1 VVERPASSTAVLVC
15 QGRAIADWRYAVG
28 VFSDPVAWEL
38 LEPAD
43 REIVDRARADLV
55 PEEAGERT
63 ADQVRATVA
72 EVAELSAPGSRL
84 VVGYQA
90 TSLAI
95 RR

>member
-1 VVERPASSTAVLVC
+1 
-15 QGRAIADWRYAVG
+15 
-28 VFSDPVAWEL
+28 
-38 LEPAD
+38 
-43 REIVDRARADLV
+43 VDRVRADLV